1 MKKTIIAML
10 VLALAAFAGFDMG
23 IGMTVVT
30 EKQSAADYGWTGTL
44 GSSVELMGI
53 DWGTRLIGTITYPEY
68 TNHKTITAEV
78 IGTAGYMLDDT
89 FGMELG
95 VGIEYGNAE
104 ARMLNEDTWVPEIYY
119 GWVFELDSGH
129 DVRPFV
135 EFSLNERETIQAG
148 FLVTFGQ

>member
-10 VLALAAFAGFDMG
+10 VLAVVAFAGFDMG
-23 IGMTVVT
+23 LGFTAVT
-30 EKQSAADYGWTGTL
+30 EEQSAADYGWTATL
-44 GSSVELMGI
+44 GSSVEILGI

-68 TNHKTITAEV
+68 SNYPSMTGEV
-78 IGTAGYMLDDT
+78 LGTAGLMFSDT

-95 VGIEYGNAE
+95 GGVEYGNAE
-104 ARMLNEDTWVPEIYY
+104 ARMLDEDEWIPEAYY

-135 EFSLNERETIQAG
+135 EFSLNERETVQAG